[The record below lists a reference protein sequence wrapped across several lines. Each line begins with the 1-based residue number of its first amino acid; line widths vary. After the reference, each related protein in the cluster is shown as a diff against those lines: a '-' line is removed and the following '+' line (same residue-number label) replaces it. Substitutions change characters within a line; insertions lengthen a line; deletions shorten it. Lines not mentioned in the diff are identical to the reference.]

1 MKYDENGNPEPDA
14 EIFQMR
20 HHGEREPWW
29 NDGDKV
35 AGLVTTILLLTIV
48 LIICIVLVSVTI
60 KLAF

>member
-1 MKYDENGNPEPDA
+1 MKYNENGNPEPD
-14 EIFQMR
+14 IGFFQMHPEEDR
-20 HHGEREPWW
+20 QPWW

-48 LIICIVLVSVTI
+48 LLICIILVSVAV